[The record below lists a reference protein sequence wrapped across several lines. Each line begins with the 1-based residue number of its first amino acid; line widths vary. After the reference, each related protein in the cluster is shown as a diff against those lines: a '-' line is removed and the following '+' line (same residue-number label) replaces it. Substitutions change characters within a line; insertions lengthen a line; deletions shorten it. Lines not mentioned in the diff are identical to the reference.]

1 MRWFDRRNSF
11 MGEKIVYEVS
21 ATNQMDHITNFPK
34 TEREN
39 VVQS

>member
-21 ATNQMDHITNFPK
+21 ANNQMDQKTNFSK
-34 TEREN
+34 TEQEN
-39 VVQS
+39 GVKS